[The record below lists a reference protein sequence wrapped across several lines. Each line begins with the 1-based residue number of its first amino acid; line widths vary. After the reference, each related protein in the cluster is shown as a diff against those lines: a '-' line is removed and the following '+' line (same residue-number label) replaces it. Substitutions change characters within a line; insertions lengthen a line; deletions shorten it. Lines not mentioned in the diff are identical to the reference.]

1 MKIAY
6 RFFDLK
12 LKHTF
17 TISRESH
24 DVQPTLIIK
33 LEKDGHVGLGE
44 CTTNPFYN
52 MTVER
57 LGNVLSAQKEVIE
70 SIVWDHPFEFYDS
83 MVEILP
89 EESFLRCALDMAAW
103 DLYAKIQG
111 QPLYKVWGLEWK
123 DIPLTNYTIGLDSI
137 EVMETKLIEKP
148 WPLYKIKLG
157 TDQDELIIKAL
168 RKHTDAIFRVDAN
181 CAWTFDQTI
190 ALSKS
195 LKDLGVEFIEQPVR
209 AYDFEAAHQIYLSA
223 SLPIIADES
232 CQIEEDVIK
241 CHGNFHGINIKLV
254 KCGGLTP
261 ALRMIKEAKALGMR
275 VMVGCMT
282 ESSVGIS
289 AIAHLLPLLDYV
301 DMDGALLLK
310 EDIASGVVIDQGVC
324 MQPNVSGIGSRLLTP
339 FDFSE

>member
-1 MKIAY
+1 MKLTF
-6 RFFDLK
+6 RFFELP

-24 DVQPTLIIK
+24 DMQPTLIIK
-33 LEKDGHVGLGE
+33 LEKDGHFGLGE

-57 LGNVLSAQKEVIE
+57 LGEVLSTVKDVIE
-70 SIVWDHPFEFYDS
+70 ALEWNHPEELYDS
-83 MVEILP
+83 LVKILP
-89 EESFLRCALDMAAW
+89 DEPFLRCALDIAAW
-103 DLYAKIQG
+103 DLYAKKLG
-111 QPLYKVWGLEWK
+111 LPLYAIWNLEWVGV
-123 DIPLTNYTIGLDSI
+123 PATNYTIGLDTI
-137 EVMETKLIEKP
+137 EVMKAKLKEMP
-148 WPLYKIKLG
+148 WPIYKIKLG
-157 TDQDELIIKAL
+157 TDEDAAIIDEL

-181 CAWTFDQTI
+181 CAWSADQTI
-190 ALSKS
+190 VLSKR
-195 LKDLGVEFIEQPVR
+195 LQQLGVEFIEQPVR
-209 AYDFEAAHQIYLSA
+209 AYDFEAANSVYHS
-223 SLPIIADES
+223 SVLPIIADES
-232 CQIEEDVIK
+232 CQTEADVVK

-261 ALRMIKEAKALGMR
+261 ALRMIKNAKALGMS

-310 EDIASGVVIDQGVC
+310 RDIAKGVEIEHGVC
-324 MQPNVSGIGSRLLTP
+324 VQPQGPGTGAVLLDN
-339 FDFSE
+339 FDF